1 MSPKSMKN
9 ELKIDEK
16 THQQKHS
23 RKNIENAKE
32 QHKKTLKKLMM
43 FKSSMCIKHCK
54 NQYNMSVL
62 FLRVDA
68 EGRHQTL
75 QKNT

>member
-1 MSPKSMKN
+1 MKN
-9 ELKIDEK
+9 KLKIDEK

-23 RKNIENAKE
+23 QKQQKTQKKNTRKLK
-32 QHKKTLKKLMM
+32 KKLMM
-43 FKSSMCIKHCK
+43 LKSSMCIKHCK
-54 NQYNMSVL
+54 NQYKMNVL

>member
-23 RKNIENAKE
+23 QKNTENAKE

-43 FKSSMCIKHCK
+43 LKSSMCIKHCK
-54 NQYNMSVL
+54 NKYKMSVL
-62 FLRVDA
+62 FLRVAA